1 MRSVSLSDILE
12 RGQNNFDLVRL
23 VAAASVIVGHSFIIA
38 TGDLYA
44 EPLTGVSSFTLGQHA
59 VNVFFI
65 LSGLLVAASLERN
78 SGLVPFM
85 TGRVLRVFPG
95 LAACVL
101 LLSLAMGP
109 FVTSLDP
116 VSYFA
121 STQTWRY
128 LAATLSLATGHA
140 PLPGVFEAL
149 PAAGEVNVSLWTLKY
164 EMMCY
169 GVLALLSALG
179 LWLRPRLLWLALG
192 ALVGVQ
198 LVRLWHLHVDEFGV
212 LDQVLRFL
220 TCFFV
225 GAGAYRLRDRLRLS
239 PACAALAVAAL
250 ALSWGTRLEP
260 LVAYVAIGYLALC
273 FSALPLG
280 PMRRLC
286 GRGDLSYGLYIYGW
300 PVAQLL
306 LLSAPGLGPVGLAG
320 ASLAVTLPLAALSWA
335 LVEKPA
341 LALKRRLRP
350 KPAMPCARRSPVP
363 AILPGAVLPG
373 AVLPLTGER
382 DGNYCPRP

>member
-1 MRSVSLSDILE
+1 MRGVSLSDILE
-12 RGQNNFDLVRL
+12 RGRNNFDLVRL
-23 VAAASVIVGHSFIIA
+23 VAAASVIVGHSFIIVS
-38 TGDLYA
+38 GRLDA
-44 EPLTGVSSFTLGQHA
+44 EPLAGVSSFTLGQHA
-59 VNVFFI
+59 VNVFFV
-65 LSGLLVAASLERN
+65 LSGLLVAASLER
-78 SGLVPFM
+78 SPGLVAFM
-85 TGRVLRVFPG
+85 AGRALRVFPG
-95 LAACVL
+95 LAVCVL
-101 LLSLAMGP
+101 LLGLAMGP
-109 FVTSLDP
+109 LVTSLDP
-116 VSYFA
+116 LSYLA
-121 STQTWRY
+121 SPQTLHY

-140 PLPGVFEAL
+140 SLPGVFETL
-149 PAAGEVNVSLWTLKY
+149 PAAGWVDVSLWTLKY

-169 GVLALLSALG
+169 LALALLSALG
-179 LWLRPRLLWLALG
+179 LWVRPKLLWVGLAVLIG
-192 ALVGVQ
+192 IEIA
-198 LVRLWHLHVDEFGV
+198 RLWRLHVDEFGV
-212 LDQVLRFL
+212 FDQVLRFL

-239 PACAALAVAAL
+239 PAGAALAVAAL

-300 PVAQLL
+300 PVGQLL

>member
-1 MRSVSLSDILE
+1 LRSVSLSDILE

-95 LAACVL
+95 LAVCVL

-109 FVTSLDP
+109 LVTSLDP

-225 GAGAYRLRDRLRLS
+225 GAGAYRLRDRVRLS
-239 PACAALAVAAL
+239 AAGAALAVLVLAA
-250 ALSWGTRLEP
+250 AWGTMLEP
-260 LVAYVAIGYLALC
+260 LATYLAVGYLVLC
-273 FSALPLG
+273 FSALPIG
-280 PMRRLC
+280 PLRRLC
-286 GRGDLSYGLYIYGW
+286 GRADLSYGLYIYGW
-300 PVAQLL
+300 PAGQLL
-306 LLSAPGLGPVGLAG
+306 VLSVPGLGPVELA
-320 ASLAVTLPLAALSWA
+320 AATLAVTAPVAAASWM

-341 LALKRRLRP
+341 LGLKRRLPARP
-350 KPAMPCARRSPVP
+350 APSFAQPA
-363 AILPGAVLPG
+363 AIPAVLPVSVLPP
-373 AVLPLTGER
+373 AVLPLTGE
-382 DGNYCPRP
+382 